1 MIDGITIQTEI
12 KDFPQWRLRMPFE
25 FHTLINTDSG
35 VIKTK
40 QKKDKSINDK
50 LVELDHKTIK
60 HIAEYQTYKLVI
72 NEVIRTNRQPKY
84 YLKINGSL
92 HKNKFSGANYERF
105 YHTDVINEIYNL
117 CTILGIDSKRAKI
130 DGLEFGVNIKTDF
143 TPHSYLSEHL
153 IRYKHLQFNQYAPD
167 RRNRR
172 LGYECVLSQYRVK
185 IYDKGLQFDL
195 SYNLMRFELKFKTM
209 QKVNGCGIYNLH
221 DLTDKNKIDRLK
233 VLLLDAWNDILL
245 YEPMETANV
254 TLTDLQKELIQCGN
268 NPKYW
273 SKLKNANKTKYNYH
287 RAVFKELIRNYGKG
301 YHSKLLA
308 EIDKEWQYLLNPVF
322 DEFTIK
328 IKDKLVESDTP
339 RRFCVSCNK
348 EITHQRDNSKFC
360 SPKYVGVVE
369 AHRCRNTDSNL
380 RNKIHRINRR
390 GVLFEI
396 EPYLIYKVV

>member
-233 VLLLDAWNDILL
+233 VLLLDAWNDVLL

-273 SKLKNANKTKYNYH
+273 SKLKNDNKTKYNYH

-369 AHRCRNTDSNL
+369 AHRCRNADSNL
-380 RNKIHRINRR
+380 RNKIHTINRR